1 MICMYDWK
9 IEILQLLYF
18 LYTRSSEIRRPQ
30 SQSSIIPSANDGAF
44 RFKTNVLGAPA
55 LYIVYFAKI
64 IIITYAFPVMSH
76 I

>member
-18 LYTRSSEIRRPQ
+18 LYTRSSNSKTPI
-30 SQSSIIPSANDGAF
+30 SIINYTISKRAL
-44 RFKTNVLGAPA
+44 RLKTNVWGAPA
-55 LYIVYFAKI
+55 LYIVYFAKT

>member
-18 LYTRSSEIRRPQ
+18 LYTRSSNSKTPI
-30 SQSSIIPSANDGAF
+30 SIINYTISKRAL
-44 RFKTNVLGAPA
+44 RLKTNVLGAPA